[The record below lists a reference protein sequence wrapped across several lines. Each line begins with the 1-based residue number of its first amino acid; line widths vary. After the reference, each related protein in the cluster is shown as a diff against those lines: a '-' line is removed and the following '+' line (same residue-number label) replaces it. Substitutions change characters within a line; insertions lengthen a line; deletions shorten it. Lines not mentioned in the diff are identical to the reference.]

1 MHRSPLIGR
10 EDWWPWQL
18 YPLSATSQGG
28 GDLSNLRFTP
38 LEEETKR
45 HRTISRGRVSP
56 ILSGI
61 SQLPSYRCRSSGCHG
76 NCYHGAECAGSP
88 CHLLFSHSFTFHLSP
103 LPPYL
108 NDIKLNTHTHKLF
121 FLAFSGL
128 TAGESE
134 ATRGDGRRLVRNI
147 KCNSRSALPADT
159 DTNRGRK
166 GIFKKKRFSLGFKY
180 FREDYFKTLRV
191 FMVGLNAGERICLAN
206 ICTCISVPFF

>member
-1 MHRSPLIGR
+1 MHRSPLIGW

-18 YPLSATSQGG
+18 YPLSATSPGG

-45 HRTISRGRVSP
+45 HRRISRGRVSP

-61 SQLPSYRCRSSGCHG
+61 SQLPSYRCHSSSCHG

-108 NDIKLNTHTHKLF
+108 NGIKLNTHTQTILPGF
-121 FLAFSGL
+121 FRLSSRRVRGNK
-128 TAGESE
+128 GWRQKISE
-134 ATRGDGRRLVRNI
+134 EHQVQLKV
-147 KCNSRSALPADT
+147 SAPC
-159 DTNRGRK
+159 RYRHRQREK
-166 GIFKKKRFSLGFKY
+166 RYIKKKKGF
-180 FREDYFKTLRV
+180 LWV
-191 FMVGLNAGERICLAN
+191 LNASERIILKR
-206 ICTCISVPFF
+206 